1 MLPSDPFISF
11 WTSYRRPGRAR
22 AGFLPRVGRSDAKE
36 RTRAVGAGKRSRPGS
51 ELLAR
56 SRSLSLSLLRSPS
69 LPSFSSPRAADRWA
83 GCSRCSGSAD
93 SAICAGVRDAAAAGQ
108 PDGPSPLHPPPPPT
122 SLCWLLHLS
131 LTLGF
136 RVLTVHSAFFI
147 SSSLSFHK
155 KMV

>member
-36 RTRAVGAGKRSRPGS
+36 RTRAVGAGKCSRPGS

-69 LPSFSSPRAADRWA
+69 LPLFSSPRAADRWA

-93 SAICAGVRDAAAAGQ
+93 SAICAGVRDAAAAGG
-108 PDGPSPLHPPPPPT
+108 PAGRPLPPSPTTPTRVPVLAAPPV
-122 SLCWLLHLS
+122 SYFGISCLNSSFCLLHFKLS
-131 LTLGF
+131 LF
-136 RVLTVHSAFFI
+136 
-147 SSSLSFHK
+147 
-155 KMV
+155 